1 MLSSL
6 GIWLLRYF
14 YHVLQSSARSC
25 KRGFAHSF
33 LISVRKLNPDK
44 VLYDVSYHSVEQQ
57 FEDQKHIWF
66 FIFMVQF

>member
-6 GIWLLRYF
+6 GIWLLKYF

-44 VLYDVSYHSVEQQ
+44 VLYDVSYHSVE
-57 FEDQKHIWF
+57 
-66 FIFMVQF
+66 